1 MLCLEN
7 VVVVI
12 PLQERVAIVV
22 PDDLLRRY
30 TERTEREFVVVYQ
43 YRPSPPV
50 VRRSSRLDRSL

>member
-50 VRRSSRLDRSL
+50 VRRS